1 MRAVSMCLNEV
12 NFSCTASVYKH
23 SYMIEPQVVD
33 QLVDLGP
40 ALVVVR
46 VNFTKLVDI
55 PRSRTNLSF
64 PEFRQILIR
73 GSR

>member
-1 MRAVSMCLNEV
+1 MRAISMCLDEV

-23 SYMIEPQVVD
+23 SYMIEPQDVD

-46 VNFTKLVDI
+46 MNFTKLADI
-55 PRSRTNLSF
+55 PRSQTNLSF
-64 PEFRQILIR
+64 PEFRQIMIR

>member
-1 MRAVSMCLNEV
+1 MHAISMCLNEV

-23 SYMIEPQVVD
+23 SYAIEPQDID
-33 QLVDLGP
+33 QLLDLGP
-40 ALVVVR
+40 ALVVAR

-55 PRSRTNLSF
+55 PRSRTKLSF
-64 PEFRQILIR
+64 PEFRQISIR

>member
-23 SYMIEPQVVD
+23 SYVIEPQVVD

-55 PRSRTNLSF
+55 ARSRTNLSF

>member
-55 PRSRTNLSF
+55 PRSRTNLSV

>member
-12 NFSCTASVYKH
+12 NFSCTALVYKH
-23 SYMIEPQVVD
+23 SYVIEPQVVD

-55 PRSRTNLSF
+55 ARSRTNLSF